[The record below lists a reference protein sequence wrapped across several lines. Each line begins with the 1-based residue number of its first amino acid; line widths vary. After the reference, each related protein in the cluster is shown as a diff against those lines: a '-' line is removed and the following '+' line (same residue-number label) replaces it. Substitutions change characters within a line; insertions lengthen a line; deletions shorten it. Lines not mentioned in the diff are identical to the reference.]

1 MWWRT
6 LHSGLWYIIVVLF
19 CHTNTLQTHSN
30 KQTPTHT
37 ILAQPGMFA
46 SPCLHQV
53 FTCVHQPFHLTWTS
67 ASSESDQDRTRIW
80 SSAFLLWGIY
90 NYSQYG
96 VVQIRTDFPF
106 NLGYVVAKC
115 ALPEYLLALFYYQI
129 SQWMIYAL
137 YFSSFERQLSLWNKF
152 LPRKRRLGGCSAHLA
167 TTVWFLLG

>member
-19 CHTNTLQTHSN
+19 CHTNTLQTHTN

-80 SSAFLLWGIY
+80 SSAFLLWGIH
-90 NYSQYG
+90 NYPQYE

-115 ALPEYLLALFYYQI
+115 ALPEYLLDLFYYQI